1 MTQLQEAIRDKITKY
16 SDACG
21 MCTDI
26 TKECNT
32 CGITC
37 ILEDL
42 NELQKLAD
50 NPDAIRST
58 AHIMRGTV
66 DHMKEPKL
74 AYRGY
79 TATVEYDEDDKL
91 WHGTLDGIK
100 DLVNFHA
107 FEIENIEKE
116 FRNAVDDYLDFCK
129 EVGKE
134 PERPQMSEWIS
145 VKDRLPEKDESKTT
159 VWHDAQNDPPKE
171 NGEYLCYYEYFRYG
185 NYYCMYRTID
195 RGHFFNG
202 QWGGEPTRGTS
213 TKVLKWTELPLPE
226 PPEVTP

>member
-26 TKECNT
+26 IKECDT

-37 ILEDL
+37 VLEDL
-42 NELQKLAD
+42 NELQELSN
-50 NPDAIRST
+50 NPGASQTKEPVRLIDANEVMN
-58 AHIMRGTV
+58 AV

-91 WHGTLDGIK
+91 WHGTLDGVK

-107 FEIENIEKE
+107 LEIENIEQE
-116 FRNAVDDYLDFCK
+116 FRNAVDDYLDFCR

-134 PERPQMSEWIS
+134 PERPLQ
-145 VKDRLPEKDESKTT
+145 
-159 VWHDAQNDPPKE
+159 
-171 NGEYLCYYEYFRYG
+171 
-185 NYYCMYRTID
+185 
-195 RGHFFNG
+195 
-202 QWGGEPTRGTS
+202 
-213 TKVLKWTELPLPE
+213 
-226 PPEVTP
+226 